1 MITNLDAES
10 YKQIYKNNGNFDL
23 IKIIDFKNK
32 NFLDVGCGAGDNS
45 RLIKALSPQAHIVG
59 ITYSNEEAKLANM
72 ILDKC
77 WVFDL
82 EEEIPQTLMKQ
93 SFDCIIFSHV
103 LEHLKNPE
111 IVIHTFSSLLRPG
124 GEIII
129 AVPNILSWRM
139 RLQFLVGNFTYVSA
153 GELDK
158 THLRFFTFD
167 TADNYL
173 FQKSANLKIIVKDVT
188 GSFPLWL
195 LRRYIL
201 PQFVIDYID
210 RLGCKLFPNL
220 FGSQI
225 LIKAIKV

>member
-1 MITNLDAES
+1 
-10 YKQIYKNNGNFDL
+10 
-23 IKIIDFKNK
+23 
-32 NFLDVGCGAGDNS
+32 
-45 RLIKALSPQAHIVG
+45 
-59 ITYSNEEAKLANM
+59 
-72 ILDKC
+72 
-77 WVFDL
+77 
-82 EEEIPQTLMKQ
+82 
-93 SFDCIIFSHV
+93 
-103 LEHLKNPE
+103 
-111 IVIHTFSSLLRPG
+111 
-124 GEIII
+124 
-129 AVPNILSWRM
+129 
-139 RLQFLVGNFTYVSA
+139 
-153 GELDK
+153 
-158 THLRFFTFD
+158 LRFFTFD